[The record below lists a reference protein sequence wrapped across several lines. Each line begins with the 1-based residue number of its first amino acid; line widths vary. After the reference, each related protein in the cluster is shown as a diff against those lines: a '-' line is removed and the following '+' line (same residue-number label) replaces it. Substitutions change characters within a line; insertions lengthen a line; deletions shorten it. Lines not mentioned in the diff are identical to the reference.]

1 MDIKQLRYFV
11 AIAEE
16 KQITKAAKRL
26 HMAQPPLSQQLKKM
40 EEELGVLLFNRKG
53 NKLELTQAGTSLYQK
68 SIDIIRVFE
77 EMITET
83 KEMVEGLSGNLR
95 IGVNTFSDYQL
106 AGYLNEFHKRYPN
119 VYYTVYQG
127 NSVEL
132 TKMIKEGLLDIGYV
146 IFPIESH
153 EVNILPIKT
162 EPFVYLTNEQLQ
174 EPKQDVSLKEI
185 SKKPLILPS
194 NEGLGIYKMIVSEF
208 SRLHIKPVV
217 KSECSDIKLLL
228 ELVKQGFGV
237 TVVPESVV
245 KTYDT
250 HQLYSYQLEERDLTS
265 TVGVIWSK
273 ERYLTKTVE
282 NFLHMIRLE
291 SKGNPITDEKDE
303 INK

>member
-40 EEELGVLLFNRKG
+40 EEELDVLLFNRKG
-53 NKLELTQAGTSLYQK
+53 NTLELTQAGVALYQK
-68 SIDIIRVFE
+68 ATDIIRVFE

-83 KEMVEGLSGNLR
+83 KEMVGGLSGNLR

-106 AGYLNEFHKRYPN
+106 AGYLNEFHRRYPN

-146 IFPIESH
+146 IFPVESH

-162 EPFVYLTNEQLQ
+162 EPFVYLTNEPIMGS
-174 EPKQDVSLKEI
+174 EPIVSLKNV
-185 SKKPLILPS
+185 SNKSFILPS

-250 HQLYSYQLEERDLTS
+250 RDLYCYQLEEGELTS
-265 TVGVIWSK
+265 TVGIIWSK
-273 ERYLTKTVE
+273 GRYLAKAVE
-282 NFLHMIRLE
+282 NFLKMI
-291 SKGNPITDEKDE
+291 KDDLNNE
-303 INK
+303 YDA

>member
-40 EEELGVLLFNRKG
+40 EEELDVLLFNRKG
-53 NKLELTQAGTSLYQK
+53 NTLELTQAGVVLYQK
-68 SIDIIRVFE
+68 ATDIIRVFE

-83 KEMVEGLSGNLR
+83 KEMVGGLSGNLR

-106 AGYLNEFHKRYPN
+106 AGYLNEFHRRYPN

-146 IFPIESH
+146 IFPVESH

-162 EPFVYLTNEQLQ
+162 EPFVYLTNEPIMGS
-174 EPKQDVSLKEI
+174 EPIVSLKNV
-185 SKKPLILPS
+185 SNKSFILPS

-250 HQLYSYQLEERDLTS
+250 RDLYCYQLEEGELTS
-265 TVGVIWSK
+265 TVGIIWSK
-273 ERYLTKTVE
+273 GRYLAKAVE
-282 NFLHMIRLE
+282 NFLKMI
-291 SKGNPITDEKDE
+291 KDDLNNE
-303 INK
+303 YDA

>member
-26 HMAQPPLSQQLKKM
+26 HMAQPPLSQQLKRM
-40 EEELGVLLFNRKG
+40 EEELDVLLFNRKG
-53 NKLELTQAGTSLYQK
+53 NTLELTQAGASLYQK
-68 SIDIIRVFE
+68 AKDIIRVFE

-95 IGVNTFSDYQL
+95 IGINTFSDYQL
-106 AGYLNEFHKRYPN
+106 AGYLNEFHKKYPN
-119 VYYTVYQG
+119 IYYTVYQG
-127 NSVEL
+127 NSMEL

-153 EVNILPIKT
+153 EVNILPVKT
-162 EPFVYLTNEQLQ
+162 EPFVYLSS
-174 EPKQDVSLKEI
+174 EPIEGPDPLVSLRSI
-185 SKKPLILPS
+185 STKPLILPS

-208 SRLHIKPVV
+208 SRLHIKPVI

-237 TVVPESVV
+237 TIVPESVV

-250 HQLYSYQLEERDLTS
+250 RQLYCYELKEKELTS
-265 TVGVIWSK
+265 TVGIIWSK
-273 ERYLTKTVE
+273 DRYLSKTVE
-282 NFLHMIRLE
+282 NFLHMINKE
-291 SKGNPITDEKDE
+291 IKGTSF
-303 INK
+303 INE

>member
-40 EEELGVLLFNRKG
+40 EEELDVLLFNRKG
-53 NKLELTQAGTSLYQK
+53 NTLELTQAGVALYQK
-68 SIDIIRVFE
+68 ATDIIRVFE
-77 EMITET
+77 EMIKET
-83 KEMVEGLSGNLR
+83 KEMVGGLSGNLR
-95 IGVNTFSDYQL
+95 IGVNTFSDFQL

-162 EPFVYLTNEQLQ
+162 EPFVYLTNEPV
-174 EPKQDVSLKEI
+174 EDSEAIVSLKNI
-185 SKKPLILPS
+185 SQNAFILPS

-250 HQLYSYQLEERDLTS
+250 SQLYCYQLEEKELTS
-265 TVGVIWSK
+265 TVGIIWSK
-273 ERYLTKTVE
+273 GRYLAKTVE
-282 NFLHMIRLE
+282 NFLDMIKYDLKKCHMMIE
-291 SKGNPITDEKDE
+291 MDDK
-303 INK
+303 

>member
-16 KQITKAAKRL
+16 KQITRAAKRL
-26 HMAQPPLSQQLKKM
+26 HMAQPPLSQQLKRM
-40 EEELGVLLFNRKG
+40 EDELEVVLFNRKG
-53 NKLELTQAGTSLYQK
+53 NTLELTQAGASLYQK
-68 SIDIIRVFE
+68 AVDIIRVFE

-83 KEMVEGLSGNLR
+83 KEVVEGLSGNLR

-106 AGYLNEFHKRYPN
+106 AGYLNDFHQKYPN

-162 EPFVYLTNEQLQ
+162 EPFVYLTNEKI
-174 EPKQDVSLKEI
+174 ESSETIVSLKSI

-208 SRLHIKPVV
+208 SRLHIKPLV

-228 ELVKQGFGV
+228 QLVKQGFGV

-250 HQLYSYQLEERDLTS
+250 HQLYSYQLQEKDLTS

-273 ERYLTKTVE
+273 ERYLAKTVE
-282 NFLHMIRLE
+282 NFLSMIKQRTAGSPVTE
-291 SKGNPITDEKDE
+291 SSDN
-303 INK
+303 NQY

>member
-11 AIAEE
+11 AIAEA

-40 EEELGVLLFNRKG
+40 EDELDVLLFNRKG
-53 NKLELTQAGTSLYQK
+53 NTLELTQAGASLYQK
-68 SIDIIRVFE
+68 SIDIIRVFDE
-77 EMITET
+77 AITET

-106 AGYLNEFHKRYPN
+106 ASYLNEFHKRYPN

-162 EPFVYLTNEQLQ
+162 ESFVYLTNEPI
-174 EPKQDVSLKEI
+174 EGSDPIVSLQDI

-250 HQLYSYQLEERDLTS
+250 RQLYCYQLKEKDLTS
-265 TVGVIWSK
+265 TLGVIWSK
-273 ERYLTKTVE
+273 DRYLAKTVE
-282 NFLHMIRLE
+282 NFLDMIKHEIKDNLKTSE
-291 SKGNPITDEKDE
+291 IGDSK
-303 INK
+303 